1 MATGTSSACNW
12 LEIETPP
19 GQQPIVTIEMHTC
32 CEPVRIVR
40 SGYPSIEGSTI
51 LEKRRF
57 VCEHLDHLR
66 TRLMHEPRGSSS
78 MYGVIPVAPDKPEA
92 DMAVLFM
99 HNEGSVLTLRL
110 WVLNLFILQYPYM
123 I

>member
-1 MATGTSSACNW
+1 MATIGGSGCNKLD
-12 LEIETPP
+12 LEKPP

-40 SGYPSIEGSTI
+40 SGYPSIEGGTI

-57 VCEHLDHLR
+57 VSENLDHLR
-66 TRLMHEPRGSSS
+66 TRLMHEPRGGSS
-78 MYGVIPVAPDKPEA
+78 MYGVIPVTPDAPNA

-99 HNEGSVLTLRL
+99 HNEGLCS
-110 WVLNLFILQYPYM
+110 
-123 I
+123 

>member
-1 MATGTSSACNW
+1 MATSTSSVCSL
-12 LEIETPP
+12 LEAETPP

-40 SGYPSIEGSTI
+40 TGYPNIEGSTI

-57 VCEHLDHLR
+57 VTDNLDYLR
-66 TRLMHEPRGSSS
+66 TRLMYEPRGSSS
-78 MYGVIPVAPDKPEA
+78 MYGVIPVATDAPDA

-99 HNEGSVLTLRL
+99 HNEGSVSFEFLD
-110 WVLNLFILQYPYM
+110 LNRVEF
-123 I
+123 

>member
-1 MATGTSSACNW
+1 MATSASSTCSL
-12 LEIETPP
+12 LEAETPP

-40 SGYPSIEGSTI
+40 SGYPNIEGSTL

-57 VCEHLDHLR
+57 VTERLDYLR

-78 MYGVIPVAPDKPEA
+78 MYGVIPVAPDAPNA
-92 DMAVLFM
+92 GMAVLFM
-99 HNEGSVLTLRL
+99 DSGGLVYFDAMT
-110 WVLNLFILQYPYM
+110 
-123 I
+123 